1 MRSTSK
7 FFTWLECGWD
17 QWCNY
22 ACNILNSPFLNF
34 SARFQTVLR
43 LICCLFSTSSWKT
56 QWNSLWLKNNRFFLS
71 KDKMKKEK
79 IGGAEGLRNYGRS
92 KVHLQ
97 CLQEINM
104 LCYERSSFSCLPC
117 SSSGCIT
124 KRLMPAWTLA
134 KQLVLLSLGS
144 QCFPWLRLGNIET
157 PGKRKLTVSLRSRR
171 WENNNRLIMVDYF
184 CGVIVISI
192 GTFEKGLSKFL
203 VLITKSWN

>member
-7 FFTWLECGWD
+7 FFTWLECDWD
-17 QWCNY
+17 RWCNY
-22 ACNILNSPFLNF
+22 TCNFFKLSLLELFGAIPDSIKVNF
-34 SARFQTVLR
+34 FF
-43 LICCLFSTSSWKT
+43 FSTSSGKT
-56 QWNSLWLKNNRFFLS
+56 QWNGLWSKNNSFLFIERNE
-71 KDKMKKEK
+71 KKKK

-124 KRLMPAWTLA
+124 KHLMPAWTLE
-134 KQLVLLSLGS
+134 KQLVLFSLGS
-144 QCFPWLRLGNIET
+144 QCLPRLRLGDIET

-171 WENNNRLIMVDYF
+171 
-184 CGVIVISI
+184 
-192 GTFEKGLSKFL
+192 
-203 VLITKSWN
+203 